1 MKKTKTKEYDF
12 FELLD
17 NFIIDLET
25 GKHLLKNGSRMK
37 ISSINNYKYFRVLM
51 TKYCRQK
58 SLDLKIYNLIRCSQ
72 KEYLKELNKWKK
84 FYKKF
89 SKYLYNECN
98 YYDNYVGANMKYIRS
113 FFNYLKA
120 EKGIDTRDIPKIFY
134 VSKEEV
140 PIVVLTREQLN
151 FLIFD
156 KSFEQSLPVRLQRVK
171 DIFVFGCT
179 VGLRISDLNLL
190 TKANLES
197 TFGDI
202 YLKVLSK
209 KTGTFSRVKLPD
221 FAIAI
226 LNKYNNRNI
235 NLLPMLHLFNFNKYI
250 RELAELAGWT
260 QLVDKKRSK
269 RGQTKILRRAN
280 TKLRFRFCDL
290 ISSHTMRRTAIT
302 TYLSL
307 GMPEQL
313 VRRLS
318 GHSSSSKEFYRYV
331 KYSEEHFD
339 NELNKVHQKLVELR

>member
-1 MKKTKTKEYDF
+1 MKKTKNKEYDF

-17 NFIIDLET
+17 NFILDLET
-25 GKHLLKNGSRMK
+25 GKQLLKNGSRMK
-37 ISSINNYKYFRVLM
+37 IGSVKNYKYFRILIM
-51 TKYCRQK
+51 KFCNQK
-58 SLDLKIYNLIRCSQ
+58 KLDLKIYNLIKCTQ
-72 KEYLKELNKWKK
+72 NEYIKELNKWKK

-89 SKYLYNECN
+89 SKYLYNECK

-120 EKGIDTRDIPKIFY
+120 EKGIDTRDISKIFY
-134 VSKEEV
+134 VSREEV
-140 PIVVLTREQLN
+140 PIIVLTRQQLN

-156 KSFEQSLPVRLQRVK
+156 KSFEEKLPKRLQKVK
-171 DIFVFGCT
+171 DTFVFGCA
-179 VGLRISDLNLL
+179 VGLRISDMRLL

-197 TFGDI
+197 SFGDN

-221 FAIAI
+221 FAIKI
-226 LNKYNNRNI
+226 LNKYQKKST
-235 NLLPMLHLFNFNKYI
+235 NLLPMFHLTIFNKYI

-260 QLVDKKRSK
+260 QMVDKKRSQ
-269 RGQTKILRRAN
+269 RGKSKVLRRSN

-290 ISSHTMRRTAIT
+290 VSSHTMRRTAIT

-318 GHSSSSKEFYRYV
+318 GHSSGSREFYRYV
-331 KYSEEHFD
+331 RYSEEHFD
-339 NELNKVHQKLVELR
+339 CELSKVHEKLVDLG